1 MLYFFCLALF
11 ERLLCYQAIYIDPPM
26 SVNCYMLS
34 SMCFRS
40 PHICLKV
47 SPIVRLER
55 PSARPN
61 VHPRG
66 GRFRDRV
73 SAVKE
78 VDFLIVDEPGYL
90 LHKGDS
96 MTNVAE
102 PECDN
107 TVLQLR

>member
-1 MLYFFCLALF
+1 MF
-11 ERLLCYQAIYIDPPM
+11 EQLLCYQAIYIDPPM

-40 PHICLKV
+40 PHISPKV
-47 SPIVRLER
+47 PPIVRLER

-90 LHKGDS
+90 LHKGDG
-96 MTNVAE
+96 MANVAE
-102 PECDN
+102 SESNDA
-107 TVLQLR
+107 VLQLR